1 MFYIGEGRHMPSY
14 LAKYGIFKG
23 KIKYALKRVLMYHL
37 EAAFSTGLALG
48 VLKTSMCLIGQK

>member
-1 MFYIGEGRHMPSY
+1 MPSY
-14 LAKYGIFKG
+14 LVKYGIFKG